1 MFGAT
6 HEMST
11 ASCSPLDQEL
21 CHDFARLSSRSSAGL
36 LGLRSDSVVLDN
48 KSDCL
53 ITMAPKKAPPKAP
66 PPRLA
71 VEPTFRAIHF
81 WNRIASEAVMN
92 LSRNAMRRQAIAFR
106 LHRYAIRAAW
116 REFVISTA
124 SVIRGAIRAAW
135 RELSEGPPPIDL
147 NAMD

>member
-53 ITMAPKKAPPKAP
+53 ITMAPKKAPPKAL

-71 VEPTFRAIHF
+71 VEPTFRAFHF

-116 REFVISTA
+116 REFVICAIVISEST
-124 SVIRGAIRAAW
+124 GGDPDGGP
-135 RELSEGPPPIDL
+135 EGPPPTDL